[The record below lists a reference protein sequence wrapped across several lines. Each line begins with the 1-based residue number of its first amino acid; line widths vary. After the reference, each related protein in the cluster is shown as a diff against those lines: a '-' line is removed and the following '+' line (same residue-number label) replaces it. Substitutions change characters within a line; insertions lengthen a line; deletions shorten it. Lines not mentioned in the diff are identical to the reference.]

1 MEEQYKYFAF
11 ISYNSRDTVVTLTL
25 DNETKTDTI
34 RSKDS
39 TFLNRFL
46 TMKKCCFLTLFLAF
60 MVAAS
65 AQTQQG
71 IVKTQGLANK
81 PGQPLAGVV
90 IRWRGTTNAVLSGK
104 DGKFGAAFPGKK
116 NGDAISLLSVSK
128 TGYELLN
135 PDILRQQLVFSTSV
149 PVEIVMAD
157 SKVLEA
163 NKRRIS
169 ENAYRKAE
177 ETFQAKVKVLKKQLE
192 ESKITEA
199 ECSRQ
204 LQTLQENYD
213 KYVDMIEGMA
223 ERYARTDYDHLDS
236 LDREINICIENG
248 EFDKAD
254 SLIHTVFDPTTVL
267 ERNRAAKAAV
277 QEKMLLAQEIID
289 RANAD
294 REALC
299 RDADYAKRVISLCDN
314 LAEEYLTQENHE
326 KARES
331 LHQSLAIRRILYG
344 DDSEEVKAVKQKIKE
359 IQE

>member
-1 MEEQYKYFAF
+1 MKRIQLLL
-11 ISYNSRDTVVTLTL
+11 ITVSLPL
-25 DNETKTDTI
+25 LLI
-34 RSKDS
+34 
-39 TFLNRFL
+39 
-46 TMKKCCFLTLFLAF
+46 
-60 MVAAS
+60 

-81 PGQPLAGVV
+81 PGQPLSGVT
-90 IRWRGTTNAVLSGK
+90 IRWRGAMNAVLSGK
-104 DGKFGAAFPGKK
+104 DGKFSAAFPGKK
-116 NGDAISLLSVSK
+116 NGDAISLLNVSK

-135 PDILRQQLVFSTSV
+135 PDMLRQQLVFSTSV

-204 LQTLQENYD
+204 LQTLQDNYE

-277 QEKMLLAQEIID
+277 QEKMQLAQEIID

-294 REALC
+294 RDALR
-299 RDADYAKRVISLCDN
+299 RDADYARRVDVLC
-314 LAEEYLTQENHE
+314 LALADEYLVQDNKP
-326 KARES
+326 KALEC
-331 LHQSLAIRRILYG
+331 LQQSLAIRQIIYG
-344 DDSEEVKAVKQKIKE
+344 EESEEVKVVKQKIKT
-359 IQE
+359 IQL

>member
-1 MEEQYKYFAF
+1 L
-11 ISYNSRDTVVTLTL
+11 LTL
-25 DNETKTDTI
+25 SI
-34 RSKDS
+34 G
-39 TFLNRFL
+39 LI
-46 TMKKCCFLTLFLAF
+46 
-60 MVAAS
+60 

-81 PGQPLAGVV
+81 PGQPLAGVA
-90 IRWRGTTNAVLSGK
+90 IRWRGAMNAVLSGK
-104 DGKFGAAFPGKK
+104 DGKFSAAFPGKK
-116 NGDAISLLSVSK
+116 NGDAISLLSVQK

-135 PDILRQQLVFSTSV
+135 PKMTKDPLVFSTSV

-177 ETFQAKVKVLKKQLE
+177 ETYQAKKKVLEQQLA
-192 ESKITEA
+192 ESKMTEA
-199 ECSRQ
+199 ECRQQ
-204 LQTLQENYD
+204 LQTLQDNYE
-213 KYVDMIEGMA
+213 KYVNMIEDMA

>member
-1 MEEQYKYFAF
+1 MKNRLLVICFL
-11 ISYNSRDTVVTLTL
+11 LTL
-25 DNETKTDTI
+25 
-34 RSKDS
+34 SVG
-39 TFLNRFL
+39 L
-46 TMKKCCFLTLFLAF
+46 T
-60 MVAAS
+60 

-81 PGQPLAGVV
+81 PGQPLSGVT

-104 DGKFGAAFPGKK
+104 DGKFSAAFPGKK

-128 TGYELLN
+128 QGYELLN
-135 PDILRQQLVFSTSV
+135 PDMLRQQLVFSTSV

-277 QEKMLLAQEIID
+277 QEKMQLAQEIID

-294 REALC
+294 RDALR
-299 RDADYAKRVISLCDN
+299 RDADYARRIDVLC
-314 LAEEYLTQENHE
+314 LALADEYLVQDNKP
-326 KARES
+326 KALEC
-331 LHQSLAIRRILYG
+331 LQQSLAIRQIIYG
-344 DDSEEVKAVKQKIKE
+344 EESEEVKVVKQKIKT
-359 IQE
+359 IQS

>member
-1 MEEQYKYFAF
+1 M
-11 ISYNSRDTVVTLTL
+11 
-25 DNETKTDTI
+25 TKD
-34 RSKDS
+34 
-39 TFLNRFL
+39 
-46 TMKKCCFLTLFLAF
+46 
-60 MVAAS
+60 
-65 AQTQQG
+65 
-71 IVKTQGLANK
+71 
-81 PGQPLAGVV
+81 P
-90 IRWRGTTNAVLSGK
+90 
-104 DGKFGAAFPGKK
+104 
-116 NGDAISLLSVSK
+116 
-128 TGYELLN
+128 
-135 PDILRQQLVFSTSV
+135 LVFSTSV

-157 SKVLEA
+157 SRVLEA

-177 ETFQAKVKVLKKQLE
+177 ETYQAKKKVLEQQLA
-192 ESKITEA
+192 ESKMTEA
-199 ECSRQ
+199 ECRQQ
-204 LQTLQENYD
+204 LQTLQDNYE
-213 KYVDMIEGMA
+213 KYVNMIEDMA